1 MSRTVLRPNAVLSNG
16 TFNFNSISA
25 NTVDVTSNLTFDQNS
40 AKKIY
45 QIGELFSSTDFVTT
59 SATDVDVSI
68 PLVVTP
74 TSSTSYLWVSSVF
87 YKYTV
92 GDGDG
97 EARSSIG
104 LDYYDG
110 SAFIGVSSGLMGVIS
125 GTSMAKTFYGTFP
138 LTRVLSATRRRSDTG
153 DWDIRLRGSASYG
166 GTLTVTVSQ
175 FSYIEYEPQ

>member
-1 MSRTVLRPNAVLSNG
+1 MSRTVLRPNAVLSTG

-45 QIGELFSSTDFVTT
+45 QIGELYDGTDYATT
-59 SATDVDVSI
+59 SATDVNLSD

-74 TSSTSYLWVSSVF
+74 TSPTSYLWVSSVF
-87 YKYTV
+87 YKQTV

-97 EARSSIG
+97 EARSTIG
-104 LDYYDG
+104 IDYYDG
-110 SAFIGVSSGLMGVIS
+110 SSYIGLYAARIGVVS
-125 GTSMAKTFYGTFP
+125 GTSMVKHFYGSFP
-138 LTRVLSATRRRSDTG
+138 LTRIFSVSDRRSDTG
-153 DWDIRLRGSASYG
+153 DWYIRLRGFASYG
-166 GTLTVTVSQ
+166 GTLTVFASQ

>member
-45 QIGELFSSTDFVTT
+45 QIGELYSSTDYVTT
-59 SATDVDVSI
+59 SATDVNLSD
-68 PLVVTP
+68 PLVITP

-87 YKYTV
+87 YKVTV

-97 EARSSIG
+97 EARSTIG

-110 SAFIGVSSGLMGVIS
+110 SAFIGFFGATIGVVS
-125 GTSMAKTFYGTFP
+125 GTSMAKNFYGSFP
-138 LTRVLSATRRRSDTG
+138 LTRVFTATRRRSDTG
-153 DWDIRLRGSASYG
+153 DWDIRLRAFVSYG
-166 GTLTVTVSQ
+166 GTLTMGTSQ